1 MVQSIFCVG
10 NLAKQEFIVNNEAKV
25 FLSGSAAYTA
35 LAIKIANGE
44 VVLISSIG
52 KDFPQDWL
60 KLLINTGIK
69 LKIKKVKNKPS
80 IFFKSLN
87 NELIGKN
94 IKVHIENLPFLLQ
107 SALKMDKPTLLYI
120 APNNFKI
127 QKKLLE
133 EAKLKLAKSSIALGI
148 HEFDLRKMKC
158 PKTVLDLI
166 KDVGFFFLNELEA
179 KIITGCKSF
188 LEAINILRFYSINK
202 IIAVTMGAR
211 GVTLIH
217 NNEFIHVPAF
227 QVEKEVDSTGAGDS
241 FAGAFLAKYLTCKDL
256 IEACK
261 YGCLI
266 SSLTVTDFG
275 LNALLKLTQKKV
287 EVLSKKL

>member
-10 NLAKQEFIVNNEAKV
+10 NLAKQEFIVNNKPKV

-44 VVLISSIG
+44 VMLISSIG

-94 IKVHIENLPFLLQ
+94 IKVHVENLPFLLQ

-133 EAKLKLAKSSIALGI
+133 EAKLKLTKSSIALGI
-148 HEFDLRKMKC
+148 HEFDLRKMKR

-166 KDVGFFFLNELEA
+166 KYVGFFFLNELEA

-227 QVEKEVDSTGAGDS
+227 QVEKEVDPIGAGDS

-256 IEACK
+256 IEACR

-275 LNALLKLTQKKV
+275 LNALLKLTQNKV